1 MDFSQ
6 IKNHL
11 ISHREHAQHQIDY
24 IKAHRH
30 MEEDELHTY
39 IYDYVLYKYNLFGE
53 VADVYVLDDLAELS
67 VAKAIKLSKEQAI
80 AYDNKASCD
89 GATSAMNKKVLLLM
103 AIQKELNIKFP
114 LDEVVQIKDTK
125 KLTSVV
131 YRQLNKWWII
141 VSDSTMEEK

>member
-30 MEEDELHTY
+30 MKEDELHTY
-39 IYDYVLYKYNLFGE
+39 FYDYVLYKYNLFGE

-131 YRQLNKWWII
+131 YRQLNGKMA
-141 VSDSTMEEK
+141 D

>member
-30 MEEDELHTY
+30 MEEDELHIY

-80 AYDNKASCD
+80 AYDNKASSD
-89 GATSAMNKKVLLLM
+89 GSTTAMNKKVLLLM

-131 YRQLNKWWII
+131 YRQLNGKMA
-141 VSDSTMEEK
+141 D

>member
-6 IKNHL
+6 IKTHL

-131 YRQLNKWWII
+131 YRQLNGKMA
-141 VSDSTMEEK
+141 D

>member
-24 IKAHRH
+24 IKAYRH
-30 MEEDELHTY
+30 MKEDELHTY

-131 YRQLNKWWII
+131 YRQLNGKMA
-141 VSDSTMEEK
+141 D

>member
-103 AIQKELNIKFP
+103 AIQKELNLKFP

-131 YRQLNKWWII
+131 YRQLNGKMA
-141 VSDSTMEEK
+141 D

>member
-131 YRQLNKWWII
+131 YRQLTGKMA
-141 VSDSTMEEK
+141 D

>member
-89 GATSAMNKKVLLLM
+89 GATSAMNKKILLLM

-131 YRQLNKWWII
+131 YRQLNGKMA
-141 VSDSTMEEK
+141 D

>member
-11 ISHREHAQHQIDY
+11 ISHREHPQHQIDY

-131 YRQLNKWWII
+131 YRQLNGKMA
-141 VSDSTMEEK
+141 D

>member
-53 VADVYVLDDLAELS
+53 VSDVYVLDDLAELS

-103 AIQKELNIKFP
+103 AIQKGLNIKFP

-131 YRQLNKWWII
+131 YRQLNGKMA
-141 VSDSTMEEK
+141 D

>member
-131 YRQLNKWWII
+131 YRQLNGKM
-141 VSDSTMEEK
+141 DD

>member
-24 IKAHRH
+24 IKSHRH
-30 MEEDELHTY
+30 MKEDELHTY

-131 YRQLNKWWII
+131 YRQLNGKMA
-141 VSDSTMEEK
+141 D

>member
-67 VAKAIKLSKEQAI
+67 VAKAIKLSKERAI

-131 YRQLNKWWII
+131 YRQLNGKMA
-141 VSDSTMEEK
+141 D

>member
-24 IKAHRH
+24 INAHRH

-131 YRQLNKWWII
+131 YRQLNGKMA
-141 VSDSTMEEK
+141 D

>member
-1 MDFSQ
+1 MG
-6 IKNHL
+6 
-11 ISHREHAQHQIDY
+11 
-24 IKAHRH
+24 
-30 MEEDELHTY
+30 EDELHTY

-53 VADVYVLDDLAELS
+53 VSDVYVLDDLAELS

-131 YRQLNKWWII
+131 YRQLNGKIA
-141 VSDSTMEEK
+141 D

>member
-1 MDFSQ
+1 MVFSQ

-131 YRQLNKWWII
+131 YRQLNGKMA
-141 VSDSTMEEK
+141 D

>member
-30 MEEDELHTY
+30 MKEDELQTY

-131 YRQLNKWWII
+131 YRQLNGKMA
-141 VSDSTMEEK
+141 D

>member
-53 VADVYVLDDLAELS
+53 VSDVYALDDLAELS

-131 YRQLNKWWII
+131 YRQLNGKMA
-141 VSDSTMEEK
+141 D

>member
-114 LDEVVQIKDTK
+114 LDEVVQINDTK

-131 YRQLNKWWII
+131 YRQLNGKMA
-141 VSDSTMEEK
+141 D

>member
-53 VADVYVLDDLAELS
+53 VVDVYVLDDLAELS

-131 YRQLNKWWII
+131 YRQLNGKMA
-141 VSDSTMEEK
+141 D

>member
-30 MEEDELHTY
+30 MKEDELHNY
-39 IYDYVLYKYNLFGE
+39 IYYYVLYKYNLFGE

-131 YRQLNKWWII
+131 YRQLNGKMA
-141 VSDSTMEEK
+141 D

>member
-53 VADVYVLDDLAELS
+53 VADVYVLDDLAALS

-131 YRQLNKWWII
+131 YRQLNGKMA
-141 VSDSTMEEK
+141 D

>member
-131 YRQLNKWWII
+131 YRQLNGKMT
-141 VSDSTMEEK
+141 D

>member
-53 VADVYVLDDLAELS
+53 LADVYVLDDLAELS

-131 YRQLNKWWII
+131 YRQLNGKMA
-141 VSDSTMEEK
+141 D

>member
-103 AIQKELNIKFP
+103 AIQKELNIKLP

-131 YRQLNKWWII
+131 YRQLNGKMA
-141 VSDSTMEEK
+141 D

>member
-53 VADVYVLDDLAELS
+53 VADVYVLYDLAELS

-131 YRQLNKWWII
+131 YRQLNGKMA
-141 VSDSTMEEK
+141 D

>member
-30 MEEDELHTY
+30 MEEDEFHTY
-39 IYDYVLYKYNLFGE
+39 IYDYVLYKYTLFGE
-53 VADVYVLDDLAELS
+53 LADVYVLDDLAELS

-131 YRQLNKWWII
+131 YRQLNGKMA
-141 VSDSTMEEK
+141 D

>member
-131 YRQLNKWWII
+131 YRQLNGEMA
-141 VSDSTMEEK
+141 D

>member
-67 VAKAIKLSKEQAI
+67 VAKAIKLSKEQVI

-131 YRQLNKWWII
+131 YRQLNGKMA
-141 VSDSTMEEK
+141 D

>member
-53 VADVYVLDDLAELS
+53 VAEVYVLDDLAELS

-131 YRQLNKWWII
+131 YRQLNGKMA
-141 VSDSTMEEK
+141 D

>member
-131 YRQLNKWWII
+131 YQQLNGKMA
-141 VSDSTMEEK
+141 D

>member
-114 LDEVVQIKDTK
+114 LDEVIQIKDTK

-131 YRQLNKWWII
+131 YRQLNGKMA
-141 VSDSTMEEK
+141 D

>member
-24 IKAHRH
+24 IKVHRH
-30 MEEDELHTY
+30 MKEDELHTY

-53 VADVYVLDDLAELS
+53 VSDVYVLDDLAELS

-131 YRQLNKWWII
+131 YRQLNGKMA
-141 VSDSTMEEK
+141 D

>member
-125 KLTSVV
+125 KLTSVI
-131 YRQLNKWWII
+131 YRQLNGKMA
-141 VSDSTMEEK
+141 D

>member
-114 LDEVVQIKDTK
+114 LDVVVQIKDTK

-131 YRQLNKWWII
+131 YRQLNGKMA
-141 VSDSTMEEK
+141 D

>member
-53 VADVYVLDDLAELS
+53 VSDVYVLDDLAELS

-131 YRQLNKWWII
+131 YRLLNGKMA
-141 VSDSTMEEK
+141 D

>member
-125 KLTSVV
+125 KTYLCCIPAAEWE
-131 YRQLNKWWII
+131 NG
-141 VSDSTMEEK
+141 